1 MEQTSGT
8 PKKTGKHVPLWLLLL
23 LCGIIILMTLAISF
37 LVLLRLD
44 VIRCV
49 PVKAPEAEATPAA
62 IAPTTAPSATETQ
75 PGTAEQTTPEPVETG
90 EPSGN
95 SSGEATEKP
104 SENPSGEATE
114 PPTAEPTEKPT
125 PEPTA
130 EPTEAPTEKPT
141 PKSTP
146 KPDWF
151 WFGGQKIKTGSTSID
166 GKKLKINGKKNKLT
180 HIPESEVADLV
191 ELCPNLELLELEYCY
206 MDDYEPLGDLA
217 KLKTLK
223 LTYCGAGGGNAI
235 KDIGWAENLTELRTL
250 SFSHNSVEDTAPLAG
265 LTKLTYLHL
274 AGNPLEDE
282 DLEPIGKL
290 TNLEKL
296 YLYDL
301 KKITDVTPLSNLK
314 KLTFLH
320 LGHNSKLKNIKA
332 LGKLSKLKY
341 LRLNSTKV
349 SDLSKIGNFSA
360 LKKLDLEKC
369 PIDTKTVKYLK
380 DCKKLEKIVIDM
392 GDYDLYNAILELF
405 VDGYQLQF
413 LYNWSE

>member
-1 MEQTSGT
+1 MEQQTT
-8 PKKTGKHVPLWLLLL
+8 KKKNKHSVPLWLLLL
-23 LCGIIILMTLAISF
+23 LCGIIILMTLVISF
-37 LVLLRLD
+37 LVLLRLE
-44 VIRCV
+44 VVRCV
-49 PVKAPEAEATPAA
+49 PAGAPAAEATPAA
-62 IAPTTAPSATETQ
+62 AVPTQDPGSPAETH
-75 PGTAEQTTPEPVETG
+75 PGTTEPETPGPIVTE
-90 EPSGN
+90 EPS
-95 SSGEATEKP
+95 
-104 SENPSGEATE
+104 
-114 PPTAEPTEKPT
+114 AEPTEKPT

-235 KDIGWAENLTELRTL
+235 KKIGWVEDLTELSTL
-250 SFSHNSVEDTAPLAG
+250 NLSHNKIDDTAALAG
-265 LTKLTYLHL
+265 LSKLTYLNI

-290 TNLEKL
+290 TNLETL

-320 LGHNSKLKNIKA
+320 LGHNSKLKNIKP

>member
-23 LCGIIILMTLAISF
+23 LCGIIILMTLVISF
-37 LVLLRLD
+37 LVLLRLE
-44 VIRCV
+44 VVRCV

-104 SENPSGEATE
+104 SGEATE
-114 PPTAEPTEKPT
+114 PPTAEPTEQPT
-125 PEPTA
+125 AVPTEAPTA
-130 EPTEAPTEKPT
+130 EPTAKPT
-141 PKSTP
+141 PL
-146 KPDWF
+146 PDWF

-191 ELCPNLELLELEYCY
+191 DLCPNLELLELEYCY

-223 LTYCGAGGGNAI
+223 LAYCGEGGGNAI
-235 KDIGWAENLTELRTL
+235 KDIGWVEDLTELRTL
-250 SFSHNSVEDTAPLAG
+250 SFSHNSIEDTKPLAG

-290 TNLEKL
+290 TNLETL

-301 KKITDVTPLSNLK
+301 KKITDVSPLSNLK

-320 LGHNSKLKNIKA
+320 IGHNSKLKSVKA
-332 LGKLSKLKY
+332 LGKLTKLKY

-349 SDLSKIGNFSA
+349 ADLSYIGNFSA

-369 PIDTKTVKYLK
+369 PIDTKTVKHLK

-392 GDYDLYNAILELF
+392 GNYELYSAILDLF

-413 LYNWSE
+413 LYSWSE

>member
-23 LCGIIILMTLAISF
+23 LCGIIILMTLVISF
-37 LVLLRLD
+37 LVLLRLE
-44 VIRCV
+44 VVRCV

-62 IAPTTAPSATETQ
+62 AVPTQDPGSPAETQ

-95 SSGEATEKP
+95 SSGEATE
-104 SENPSGEATE
+104 
-114 PPTAEPTEKPT
+114 PPTAEPTEQPT
-125 PEPTA
+125 AVPTEAPTA
-130 EPTEAPTEKPT
+130 EPTAKPT
-141 PKSTP
+141 PL
-146 KPDWF
+146 PDWF

-191 ELCPNLELLELEYCY
+191 DLCPNLELLELEYCY
-206 MDDYEPLGDLA
+206 MDDYEPLGDLE
-217 KLKTLK
+217 KLRTLK
-223 LTYCGAGGGNAI
+223 LAYCGEGGGNAI
-235 KDIGWAENLTELRTL
+235 KDIGWVEDLTELRTL
-250 SFSHNSVEDTAPLAG
+250 SFSHNSIEDTKPLAG

-290 TNLEKL
+290 TNLETL

-301 KKITDVTPLSNLK
+301 KKITDVSPLSNLK

-320 LGHNSKLKNIKA
+320 IGHNSKLKSVKA
-332 LGKLSKLKY
+332 LGKLTKLKY

-349 SDLSKIGNFSA
+349 ADLSYIGNFSA

-369 PIDTKTVKYLK
+369 PIDTKTVKHLK

-392 GDYDLYNAILELF
+392 GNYELYSAILDLF

-413 LYNWSE
+413 LYSWSE